1 MSQYDASKQNYQE
14 VAIFDRPALF
24 TECRID
30 RTTVPEDVYRYEL
43 RHGDEDWGEPRE
55 LARGLMVNF

>member
-43 RHGDEDWGEPRE
+43 RHGDVSV
-55 LARGLMVNF
+55 ARRLLQCHRVIV